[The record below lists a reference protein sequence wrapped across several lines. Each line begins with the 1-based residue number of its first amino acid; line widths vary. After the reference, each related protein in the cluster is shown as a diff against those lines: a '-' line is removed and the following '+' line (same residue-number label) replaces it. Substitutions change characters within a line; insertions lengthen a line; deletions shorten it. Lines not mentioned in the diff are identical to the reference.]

1 MIVDVLAD
9 VDAAAHA
16 DVVRKTT
23 VCADPESVPVP
34 VREARVAVLAD
45 KFFRVGHPELA
56 LAEVLRLYVIEPAS
70 LLAGVG
76 EPGIVRDGDA
86 ELVVLRW
93 IEHGVLG
100 HREVAV
106 QLWLYLT
113 FDRQTVNDLVLQV
126 NVEVPQE
133 VSVVLHGGVVE
144 DHGQGLNVPKF
155 TLLIGPQI
163 SPPEPLRSCALK
175 FFTSQSGMKLLLLSV
190 HVRLAL
196 LIDELKGWKRIVK
209 SARLN

>member
-23 VCADPESVPVP
+23 VRADPESVPVP
-34 VREARVAVLAD
+34 VRQARVSVLAD

-56 LAEVLRLYVIEPAS
+56 LAEILRLYVIETAS

-76 EPGIVRDGDA
+76 KPGIVRDGDA
-86 ELVVLRW
+86 ELVELRW

-100 HREVAV
+100 HRKVAV
-106 QLWLYLT
+106 PVVVVPDV
-113 FDRQTVNDLVLQV
+113 DRQAVDDLVLQV

-133 VSVVLHGGVVE
+133 IAVVLDGRVVE
-144 DHGQGLNVPKF
+144 DHRRG
-155 TLLIGPQI
+155 I
-163 SPPEPLRSCALK
+163 ERSEVDVAD
-175 FFTSQSGMKLLLLSV
+175 
-190 HVRLAL
+190 RAAD
-196 LIDELKGWKRIVK
+196 IA
-209 SARLN
+209 ARAAEVL